1 MSVVRGETHATEY
14 EAVIGFEVH
23 VELATATKLFCSCP
37 TTFGAP
43 PNAHTCPICLGHPGM
58 LPLLNERAVEYALRA
73 TLAFGCEIERC
84 VRFDRKQYFY
94 HDLPKAYQISQIHAP
109 IGRNGS
115 LTIDVGGRS
124 KVIRIREIHLEEDAG
139 KSIHLLGDGDNATL
153 IDFNRSGIPLIE
165 IVTEPDISSP
175 EEARAFLEELR
186 LTILYLGISDVR
198 MEEGSLRADANI
210 SVRPKG
216 SPVFGAKVE
225 VKNLNSISGVERAVA
240 YEIERQI
247 SLLRRGERVVSETR
261 RWDEDLRRTFSMR
274 QKFGG
279 FDYRPIHEPE
289 VVPYVLEESYIE
301 RIRAELPE
309 LPKERRR
316 KFQETYGLSAYDAGV
331 LTANRELS
339 DLFEAGVREGA
350 PPKPLANW
358 LMSEFLG
365 YVNERGLA
373 VRDVPITPRQWAEL
387 LALIENGT
395 ISTNIAKAVFQRMA
409 ESGRDPREIVE
420 AEGLVQI
427 ADPKALREIVD
438 RVLAANP
445 KSVEDYRKGKEKA
458 LGFLVGQVMRE
469 TRGKAHPELVNQL
482 LREALGEPG
491 GA

>member
-1 MSVVRGETHATEY
+1 MSAVREEARATEY

-23 VELATATKLFCSCP
+23 VELATATKLFCLCP

-43 PNAHTCPICLGHPGM
+43 PNAHTCPICLGHPGT

-73 TLAFGCEIERC
+73 ALALGCEIERR
-84 VRFDRKQYFY
+84 VHFDRKHYFY
-94 HDLPKAYQISQIHAP
+94 PDLPKAYQMSQVHAP
-109 IGRNGS
+109 IGRNGA
-115 LTIDVGGRS
+115 LAIEVGGRT
-124 KVIRIREIHLEEDAG
+124 KVVRIREMHLEEDAG
-139 KSIHLLGDGDNATL
+139 KSVHLPGDAGTL
-153 IDFNRSGIPLIE
+153 IDLNRAGVPLIE

-186 LTILYLGISDVR
+186 LTMLYLGISDVR
-198 MEEGSLRADANI
+198 MEEGSLRADANV

-216 SPVFGAKVE
+216 SPVLGSKVE

-261 RWDEDLRRTFSMR
+261 RWDEDRRLTFPMR

-279 FDYRPIHEPE
+279 EDYRPIYDPE

-301 RIRAELPE
+301 RGRAQLPE
-309 LPKERRR
+309 LPRERRKR
-316 KFQETYGLSAYDAGV
+316 LREAYGLSAYDASV
-331 LTANRELS
+331 LTANRELG

-358 LMSEFLG
+358 LMGEFLG

-373 VRDVPITPRQWAEL
+373 VRDVSITPRQWAEL

-395 ISTNIAKAVFQRMA
+395 ISTKIAKTVFQRMA

-420 AEGLVQI
+420 TEGLVQI

-469 TRGKAHPELVNQL
+469 TRGKAQPELVNQL
-482 LREALGEPG
+482 LREALGESG
-491 GA
+491 GE

>member
-1 MSVVRGETHATEY
+1 MSAVREEARATEY

-43 PNAHTCPICLGHPGM
+43 PNAHTCPICLGHPGT

-73 TLAFGCEIERC
+73 ALALGCEIERR
-84 VRFDRKQYFY
+84 VHFDRKHYFY
-94 HDLPKAYQISQIHAP
+94 PDLPKAYQMSQVHAP
-109 IGRNGS
+109 IGRNGA
-115 LTIDVGGRS
+115 LTIEVGGRT
-124 KVIRIREIHLEEDAG
+124 KVIRIREMHLEEDAG
-139 KSIHLLGDGDNATL
+139 KSVHLPDDAGTL
-153 IDFNRSGIPLIE
+153 IDLNRAGVPLIE

-186 LTILYLGISDVR
+186 LTMLYLGISDVR
-198 MEEGSLRADANI
+198 MEEGSLRADANV

-216 SPVFGAKVE
+216 SPVLGSKVE

-240 YEIERQI
+240 YEIERQVA
-247 SLLRRGERVVSETR
+247 LLRRGERVVSETR
-261 RWDEDLRRTFSMR
+261 RWDEDRRLTFPMR

-279 FDYRPIHEPE
+279 EDYRPIHDPE
-289 VVPYVLEESYIE
+289 VVPYVLEESYVE
-301 RIRAELPE
+301 RVRAELPE
-309 LPKERRR
+309 LPHARR
-316 KFQETYGLSAYDAGV
+316 KRLREAYGLSAYDAGV
-331 LTANRELS
+331 LTANRELG

-365 YVNERGLA
+365 YVNERGLS

-387 LALIENGT
+387 LALIEEGT
-395 ISTNIAKAVFQRMA
+395 ISTKIAKTVFQRMA

-420 AEGLVQI
+420 TEGLVQI
-427 ADPKALREIVD
+427 ADPEALRKIVE
-438 RVLAANP
+438 RVIEANP

-469 TRGKAHPELVNQL
+469 TRGKAHPELVNRL